1 MKGSSQAVAI
11 CPRTQALST
20 PMNPIIRLW
29 HGARSR
35 ASGWAARRSARLAVR
50 DSRASE
56 RWLRRAAGL
65 APGFSFVHRDLVAAR
80 RRADD
85 RLGALEIAQRV
96 ARRFQRSADAWVL
109 LGEAY
114 NGAFRPDDAL
124 VAFER
129 ALAIDERADAA
140 IAAGDLY
147 ARKGDYATAGA
158 RYARAYAVGGGPDA
172 LKANAK
178 ALRSAG
184 DLAAAQQ
191 AQEMWERVTGK
202 RWTND

>member
-1 MKGSSQAVAI
+1 
-11 CPRTQALST
+11 
-20 PMNPIIRLW
+20 MNPIVRLW

-35 ASGWAARRSARLAVR
+35 ASGWAARRAARLAVR
-50 DSRASE
+50 DGDAAE
-56 RWLRRAAGL
+56 RWLRRAARL

-85 RLGALEIAQRV
+85 RLGALEIA
-96 ARRFQRSADAWVL
+96 RRIAKRFDRSADALVL

-129 ALAIDERADAA
+129 ALAIEERADAA
-140 IAAGDLY
+140 MAAGDLY

-158 RYARAYAVGGGPDA
+158 RYARAYAVGGGRDA
-172 LKANAK
+172 LRANAK
-178 ALRSAG
+178 ALRAAG
-184 DLAAAQQ
+184 DVGAAQQ
-191 AQEMWERVTGK
+191 AQELWERETGK
-202 RWTND
+202 RWTDD

>member
-1 MKGSSQAVAI
+1 
-11 CPRTQALST
+11 
-20 PMNPIIRLW
+20 MNPILRLW

-35 ASGWAARRSARLAVR
+35 AAGWAARQAARLAVR
-50 DSRASE
+50 DGDASE

-85 RLGALEIAQRV
+85 RLGALEVARRIAQR
-96 ARRFQRSADAWVL
+96 FDRSADAWVL
-109 LGEAY
+109 LGEAF
-114 NGAFRPDDAL
+114 NAAFRPDDAL

-129 ALAIDERADAA
+129 ALAIEERIDAA
-140 IAAGDLY
+140 MAAGDLY
-147 ARKGDYATAGA
+147 SRKGDYATAGA

-172 LKANAK
+172 LQANAK

-184 DLAAAQQ
+184 DIAAAQQ
-191 AQEMWERVTGK
+191 AQEMWERETGK
-202 RWTND
+202 RWTN

>member
-1 MKGSSQAVAI
+1 
-11 CPRTQALST
+11 
-20 PMNPIIRLW
+20 MNPIVRLW

-35 ASGWAARRSARLAVR
+35 ASGWAARHAARLVVR
-50 DSRASE
+50 DGAASE

-85 RLGALEIAQRV
+85 RLGALGVALRV
-96 ARRFQRSADAWVL
+96 SRRFPKSADAWVL

-114 NGAFRPDDAL
+114 NGAFRPDEAL

-140 IAAGDLY
+140 IAAGELY

-158 RYARAYAVGGGPDA
+158 RYARAYAAGGGPDA
-172 LKANAK
+172 LRANARV
-178 ALRSAG
+178 LRTAG
-184 DLAAAQQ
+184 DTAAAQQ
-191 AQEMWERVTGK
+191 AQEMWERETGK
-202 RWTND
+202 RWTD

>member
-1 MKGSSQAVAI
+1 
-11 CPRTQALST
+11 
-20 PMNPIIRLW
+20 MNPITRW
-29 HGARSR
+29 WRSARSG
-35 ASGWAARRSARLAVR
+35 ASGWAARRAARFSLR
-50 DSRASE
+50 DAGGAE
-56 RWLRRAAGL
+56 RWLRLAAGL
-65 APGFSFVHRDLVAAR
+65 APGFSSVHRDLVAAR

-85 RLGALEIAQRV
+85 RLGALAV
-96 ARRFQRSADAWVL
+96 ARRIAHRFPHSADAWVL

-129 ALAIDERADAA
+129 ALAVDERADAA
-140 IAAGDLY
+140 MAAGGLY
-147 ARKGDYATAGA
+147 ARRGDYATAGA

-178 ALRSAG
+178 ALRAAG

-191 AQEMWERVTGK
+191 AQDLWERQTGK
-202 RWTND
+202 RWTAD